1 MTKRKKLHY
10 YLQPKFFGNKATK
23 TIEITLNLID
33 HLPLS
38 ITEVYYDLLDHQFE
52 YMERQ
57 IGVVKEYVAASVY
70 AKEQKPHI
78 SLMSIERL

>member
-1 MTKRKKLHY
+1 M
-10 YLQPKFFGNKATK
+10 
-23 TIEITLNLID
+23 ID

-38 ITEVYYDLLDHQFE
+38 ITEVYHDLMDHQFE

-57 IGVVKEYVAASVY
+57 IGVAMEYVAASVY
-70 AKEQKPHI
+70 VKEQKPHI